1 MKIPQT
7 LADVH
12 SDHLIRRT
20 SLFLRHYGN
29 PLGGKQSD
37 TVHACGEGGVVAG
50 QVPGVHDAAGGRDA
64 CTAYTT
70 SSGMPKNR
78 LRRPRG
84 AQISSFTN

>member
-20 SLFLRHYGN
+20 SLFLRHHGN
-29 PLGGKQSD
+29 MLGGKQPNA
-37 TVHACGEGGVVAG
+37 VHTGCEGGVVAG

-64 CTAYTT
+64 GAAYTT
-70 SSGMPKNR
+70 SSGIPKNR